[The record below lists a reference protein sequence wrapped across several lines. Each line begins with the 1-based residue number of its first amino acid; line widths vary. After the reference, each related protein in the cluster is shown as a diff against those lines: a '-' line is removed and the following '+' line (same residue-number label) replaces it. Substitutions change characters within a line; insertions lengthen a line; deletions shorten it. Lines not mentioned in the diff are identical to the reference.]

1 MRRHTGT
8 EAQEIYLAI
17 RVAWP
22 YQGILRSRKM
32 FDRHSRMS
40 RGAGRGDKTAQRS
53 GGRKRRSATR
63 AGRMLSL
70 GDLRLIA
77 LSLIAQQPR
86 HGYEIIKNL
95 EEKTAGWYSPSP
107 GIVYP
112 TLAHLEGM
120 GYVTTRDEGA
130 KKLHTIT
137 AEGRAQLEENRH
149 FVDAVLE
156 RVAAIGERMAPM
168 RDQLD
173 NDDTDIPPL
182 VRAAIDNLR
191 VVAARRLVDDA
202 EVEARLVAV
211 LARVASELKKA

>member
-1 MRRHTGT
+1 
-8 EAQEIYLAI
+8 
-17 RVAWP
+17 
-22 YQGILRSRKM
+22 M
-32 FDRHSRMS
+32 FVRDSRMS
-40 RGAGRGDKTAQRS
+40 QRGGRGDNTTQGS
-53 GGRKRRSATR
+53 GDGKRRSDRLR
-63 AGRMLSL
+63 AGRMLTL

-112 TLAHLEGM
+112 TLAHLEEM
-120 GYVTTRDEGA
+120 GYVTARDEGA

-137 AEGRAQLEENRH
+137 AEGRAHLDQNRH
-149 FVDAVLE
+149 FVDPVLE
-156 RVAAIGERMAPM
+156 RVAAISERMAAV

-173 NDDTDIPPL
+173 DDDIDIPPL

-191 VVAARRLVDDA
+191 VVAAKRLEDDA

>member
-1 MRRHTGT
+1 
-8 EAQEIYLAI
+8 
-17 RVAWP
+17 
-22 YQGILRSRKM
+22 
-32 FDRHSRMS
+32 
-40 RGAGRGDKTAQRS
+40 
-53 GGRKRRSATR
+53 
-63 AGRMLSL
+63 MLSL

-86 HGYEIIKNL
+86 HGYKIIKNL

-107 GIVYP
+107 GIIYP

-120 GYVTTRDEGA
+120 GYVTARDEGA

-137 AEGRAQLEENRH
+137 AEGRTHLDENRH
-149 FVDAVLE
+149 FVDAVFQ
-156 RVAAIGERMAPM
+156 RVAALGESMAAVQ
-168 RDQLD
+168 DQLD
-173 NDDTDIPPL
+173 DDDTDIPPL

-191 VVAARRLVDDA
+191 VVAAQRLEDDA